1 MGNSNKF
8 LDGFLWGLLIGGTA
22 VFLFGTKK
30 GNKILK
36 TITQEGTQGLN
47 NVLSDLEEAVGET
60 EEENLS
66 GQESSYKEEANTF
79 SDNHFQDISKIKEK
93 PVRPAQGEPK
103 SRRFFKSSKK
113 Q

>member
-8 LDGFLWGLLIGGTA
+8 LDGVLWGLLIGGAA

-36 TITQEGTQGLN
+36 TITEEGTQSLN
-47 NVLSDLEEAVGET
+47 NVLNDLEESVAEA
-60 EEENLS
+60 ENEILS
-66 GQESSYKEEANTF
+66 DKDKIYEKEVNTF
-79 SDNHFQDISKIKEK
+79 SDNHLQDISKIKEK
-93 PVRPAQGEPK
+93 PKPK
-103 SRRFFKSSKK
+103 RFFRSSKK